1 MSERYMRGIEIAEQ
15 LAADKLEEFLTSRVA
30 ELAPDF
36 ARMAIEFPL
45 GDLYTRDG
53 LDLRSREMVA
63 ISSLATLGDCG
74 PHLRIH
80 IRAALGLGITKPEII
95 EVLMQT
101 AIYAGF
107 PAALNALSSCHDLL
121 TDEQPCHAAAR
132 VADLG
137 VAVDR
142 RRRCANVK

>member
-36 ARMAIEFPL
+36 ARMTIEFPL

-53 LDLRSREMVA
+53 LDLRSREIVA
-63 ISSLATLGDCG
+63 ISSLATLGDTG

-80 IRAALGLGITKPEII
+80 VRAALGIGITKAEII
-95 EVLMQT
+95 EILMQT

-121 TDEQPCHAAAR
+121 TDEQPYHVARRIAGHDVAA
-132 VADLG
+132 
-137 VAVDR
+137 DR
-142 RRRCANVK
+142 RSACTDIE